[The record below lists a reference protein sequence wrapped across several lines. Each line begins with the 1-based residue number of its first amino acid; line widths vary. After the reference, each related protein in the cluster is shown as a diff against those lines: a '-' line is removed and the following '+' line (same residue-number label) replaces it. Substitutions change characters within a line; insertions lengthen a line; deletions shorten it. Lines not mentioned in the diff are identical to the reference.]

1 MDLVWDCLERCEL
14 KTKVEQ
20 LPLQEDTYIS
30 NQISEN
36 GVLFSGGEQQKLLMA
51 RALYRK
57 AHLLILDEPSAALD
71 ALAEA
76 ALYENYERAAKECTS
91 IFISHRLASTRFA
104 NLILLFDQGQLK
116 EMGTHETLLQQ
127 DGLYAR
133 MFEAQASYYQEGG
146 MKHESTTTRSVDD
159 LALDS

>member
-1 MDLVWDCLERCEL
+1 M
-14 KTKVEQ
+14 
-20 LPLQEDTYIS
+20 
-30 NQISEN
+30 
-36 GVLFSGGEQQKLLMA
+36 
-51 RALYRK
+51 
-57 AHLLILDEPSAALD
+57 D

-104 NLILLFDQGQLK
+104 NRILLFDQGQLK

-133 MFEAQASYYQEGG
+133 IF
-146 MKHESTTTRSVDD
+146 
-159 LALDS
+159 